1 MAVVLRSVRA
11 AKDLIEIWHYIA
23 DNNPLAADRVLLAIE
38 RRIDLLTRHPWSGV
52 AREELGPGIR
62 NLVSL
67 PYLILYRV
75 ELDGVR
81 IVRVMHGRRGI
92 GAGDLVD

>member
-23 DNNPLAADRVLLAIE
+23 EDNPAAADRVLLALE
-38 RRIDLLTRHPWSGV
+38 RRIDLLTRHPWSG
-52 AREELGPGIR
+52 ASREEFGLGIR
-62 NLVSL
+62 GLVSL

-81 IVRVMHGRRGI
+81 IVRVMHGSRGI
-92 GAGDLVD
+92 GVEDLVE

>member
-23 DNNPLAADRVLLAIE
+23 QDNPAAADRVLLAIE
-38 RRIDLLTRHPWSGV
+38 RRIDLLTRHPWSGPS
-52 AREELGPGIR
+52 REEFGPGIR

-81 IVRVMHGRRGI
+81 IVRVMHGARGI